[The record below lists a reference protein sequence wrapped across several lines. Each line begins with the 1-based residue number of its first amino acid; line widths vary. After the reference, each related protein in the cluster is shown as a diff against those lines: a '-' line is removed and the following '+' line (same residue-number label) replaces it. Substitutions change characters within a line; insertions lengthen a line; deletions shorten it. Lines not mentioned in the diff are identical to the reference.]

1 MADVFISYSRKD
13 KGFVRRLDEALKSR
27 KREAW
32 IDWEGIRPTEEFM
45 QAIYAAIEAADTFI
59 FVLTPDSITSAV
71 CRREI
76 AHAAEHNKR
85 MVPIVQ
91 REVDTAN
98 VPEALAKLN
107 WIFCRDGD
115 DFEKAA
121 DTLIQALDTDLE
133 WVRAHTRLLMRAIEW
148 ETKGKNNSFVLRGVD
163 LRAAEQWL
171 TKAGAV
177 KERQPTPLQTD
188 YIIASRK
195 AAARRQRITLG
206 AVTVGALVA
215 IVLAIVAWSQRTEAL
230 SQRKVAIEK
239 ADEAERK
246 TREVIQTLSRSHFL
260 RAEELWKSGNSRQAI
275 AYLAQA
281 ARIDKENQV
290 AASLL
295 LSLADPSTRTVSP
308 LSNLA
313 VAEWIENIINDG
325 TLDDLRVA
333 IQVDPSDP
341 RLAAHFGRALADQ
354 ALKQETGAGDA
365 RRLRSVADFQT
376 RRALKLAPDNEEVK
390 KLRAEIV
397 RLLGIGPAVSV
408 LPDYTPTTPGPMEA
422 SASTVSTP
430 THERPA
436 EENIAAQIADA
447 DAALGVAYTRL
458 RDHLGRAEQDALK
471 MEERK
476 WIKWKDGLP
485 GNSEELLKAIQ
496 DRTQLLQKRLE
507 EK

>member
-260 RAEELWKSGNSRQAI
+260 RAEELWKS
-275 AYLAQA
+275 
-281 ARIDKENQV
+281 
-290 AASLL
+290 
-295 LSLADPSTRTVSP
+295 
-308 LSNLA
+308 
-313 VAEWIENIINDG
+313 
-325 TLDDLRVA
+325 
-333 IQVDPSDP
+333 
-341 RLAAHFGRALADQ
+341 
-354 ALKQETGAGDA
+354 
-365 RRLRSVADFQT
+365 
-376 RRALKLAPDNEEVK
+376 
-390 KLRAEIV
+390 
-397 RLLGIGPAVSV
+397 
-408 LPDYTPTTPGPMEA
+408 
-422 SASTVSTP
+422 
-430 THERPA
+430 
-436 EENIAAQIADA
+436 
-447 DAALGVAYTRL
+447 
-458 RDHLGRAEQDALK
+458 
-471 MEERK
+471 
-476 WIKWKDGLP
+476 
-485 GNSEELLKAIQ
+485 
-496 DRTQLLQKRLE
+496 
-507 EK
+507 